1 MRRPIAGS
9 RRNHEMQAK
18 ALLQFGSLMRSTAL
32 MTKKT
37 TVSTTSN
44 ILMVIDV
51 DEKRFMYA
59 ENNVEQAN
67 NRVFRV

>member
-37 TVSTTSN
+37 MVSTTSN

-51 DEKRFMYA
+51 DEERFMYA
-59 ENNVEQAN
+59 ENNMEQAN
-67 NRVFRV
+67 NRMFRV

>member
-1 MRRPIAGS
+1 MRRPIASS

-18 ALLQFGSLMRSTAL
+18 ALPQFGSLMRSTAL

-51 DEKRFMYA
+51 DEERFMYA
-59 ENNVEQAN
+59 ENNMEQAN

>member
-1 MRRPIAGS
+1 
-9 RRNHEMQAK
+9 
-18 ALLQFGSLMRSTAL
+18 MRSTAL

-51 DEKRFMYA
+51 DEERFMYA
-59 ENNVEQAN
+59 ENNMEQAN
-67 NRVFRV
+67 NNVFRV

>member
-1 MRRPIAGS
+1 
-9 RRNHEMQAK
+9 MQAK
-18 ALLQFGSLMRSTAL
+18 ALPQFGSLMRSTAL